1 MHKRGT
7 ILAIARAQVGVREKW
22 FRRWG
27 WSNIVKYNDW
37 YVARHGR
44 GFKRAAWCHIF
55 VSWCAEHAGMHGK
68 IPETA
73 WCPAGLEWFQNQGRA
88 TRGGGAM
95 PGDIVYYIRRGSA
108 RHVGLV
114 ESATRTHIVTIEGNT
129 NTSGAAQGNGVYWLR
144 RRING
149 SMWFGHPDYSG
160 TATAHKSASWDGKS
174 YPGSAAFRL
183 GSRHPAVR
191 LLGQRL
197 VSHGYGRYYKI
208 GPGIPMGRADIRAC
222 RAFQRAQ
229 GWRGKD
235 ADGYP
240 GPQTWAKLMASPT
253 KPAAARKTPHAP
265 SGKPQRSVS
274 LAYLRRAFVRDAR
287 GRQGSAYYPY
297 GVRIVEAA
305 LLAEGLLSRKWA
317 TDGSAGTKTRAAY
330 AAWQRRCGYRG
341 RAADGIPG
349 KQTLTRLGAKHGFK
363 VVR

>member
-37 YVARHGR
+37 YVRRHGR

-73 WCPAGLEWFQNQGRA
+73 WCPDGLEWFQDQGRA

-114 ESATRTHIVTIEGNT
+114 ESATRTHVVTIEGNT
-129 NTSGAAQGNGVYWLR
+129 NTSGAAQGNGVYRLR
-144 RRING
+144 RRIDG

-160 TATAHKSASWDGKS
+160 TATAHKSARWDGKS

-197 VSHGYGRYYKI
+197 VAHGYGRYYKI
-208 GPGIPMGRADIRAC
+208 GPGLPMGRADIRAC

-240 GPQTWAKLMASPT
+240 GPQTWAKLMA
-253 KPAAARKTPHAP
+253 KPAKPARRKRRPSRAKKQRPVVSLRRLRSAFRADSRGKQGHKSYP
-265 SGKPQRSVS
+265 SGVH
-274 LAYLRRAFVRDAR
+274 
-287 GRQGSAYYPY
+287 
-297 GVRIVEAA
+297 IVEKA
-305 LLAEGLLSRKWA
+305 LAAEGLLARRWV
-317 TDGSAGTKTRAAY
+317 DGSGGTMTVEAY
-330 AAWQRRCGYRG
+330 RKLQQKYGYRG

-349 KQTLTRLGAKHGFK
+349 SATLARLGAKHGFK